1 MSEAKET
8 GDKKTLSVSHGGRLG
23 LKAGGGGGGVRQS
36 VSGGRGSK
44 TVQVEVRKK
53 RGAKREGGPAEAA
66 PAAEVV
72 RETLKKS
79 QAAQPKREQPKREEP
94 RRPVD
99 QTRGRMVLPRLTDE
113 EKNARQQALV
123 NAKARESERARQEEI
138 EARRRA
144 LEEERMRTERE
155 DQARAIAEEEAKRV
169 AEAAAVKKAEEE
181 AKAKAEAD
189 EERARQAEVEAA
201 KRASAPAKVDS
212 PAASPRSAPA
222 ETDARGKPRKGKVAA
237 PAPARPARGKGN
249 DRRRGGKL
257 TISQALDGPG
267 DRQKSLA
274 ATRRRREREKR
285 VAEGGGEAAGRVVR
299 DVVVPEVLTVGE
311 LANRM
316 AVRGSEI
323 VKSLFNMG
331 VMATINQSIDAD
343 TAELIVEEFGHR
355 IRRVSDADVEVAI
368 AAPED
373 DDAVM
378 VSRPPVVTIMGHVD
392 HGKTSVLDALRKT
405 DVVSREAGGITQHI
419 GAYQITTAGG
429 QKITFLDTPGHAA
442 FTSMRARGAKVT
454 DIVILVVSADDSVM
468 PQTVEAINHAKAA
481 GVPIIIA
488 INKMDKPDATPEKVK
503 QDLLQHSI
511 IVEEMGGEDLA
522 VEISAL
528 KGTNLDKLVDTILL
542 QAELLELKANPARAA
557 NGSVVEAQL
566 EQGRGAVATVLL
578 QGGTLRTG
586 DIFVCGATWGRVRA
600 LIDDQGN
607 RIKEALPAQ
616 PVEVLGFNGAPEAGD
631 EFTVVEDEGKAREV
645 AEFRARRT
653 REQLATQAG
662 RGTLEQ
668 MLSAIKEGLAAE
680 VPILVKGDVQGS
692 VEAIINSADKL
703 STDEVKARIL
713 HSGVGGITETDVT
726 LAKSAG
732 AVIFGFNARPNRQ
745 AREAAERDGVDIRY
759 YNVIYELTDDLK
771 AMMSGM
777 LAPEAREI
785 TLGTAEVREVF
796 NITKVGKIAG
806 CLVIEGAVKK
816 GAGYRQLRDGIVL
829 HEGKIASLK
838 HFKEDVAEVRQGSEC
853 GMSFANHQD
862 IQEKDQIEVYQIEEI
877 ARSL

>member
-8 GDKKTLSVSHGGRLG
+8 GDKKTLSVSQGGRLG
-23 LKAGGGGGGVRQS
+23 LKSGGGAGGVRQS
-36 VSGGRGSK
+36 VSGGRGNK
-44 TVQVEVRKK
+44 TVQVEVRRK
-53 RGAKREGGPAEAA
+53 RGAKRDGEAA
-66 PAAEVV
+66 PAADVV

-79 QAAQPKREQPKREEP
+79 QAEQPKREQPKREEP
-94 RRPVD
+94 KRPVD

-113 EKNARQQALV
+113 EKTARQQALV
-123 NAKARESERARQEEI
+123 NAKAREAERARQEEI
-138 EARRRA
+138 EAKRRA

-155 DQARAIAEEEAKRV
+155 EQAKAAAEEEARKQ
-169 AEAAAVKKAEEE
+169 AEANAARKAEEE

-189 EERARQAEVEAA
+189 AERARQAKVEAE
-201 KRASAPAKVDS
+201 KRAAAPAETAS
-212 PAASPRSAPA
+212 PGAAPRSAPGADEA
-222 ETDARGKPRKGKVAA
+222 ESRGKPRKGKSA
-237 PAPARPARGKGN
+237 PAPARPSRGKGG
-249 DRRRGGKL
+249 DRRRSGKL

-267 DRQKSLA
+267 ERQKSLA

-285 VAEGGGEAAGRVVR
+285 AAEGGGEAAGRVVR
-299 DVVVPEVLTVGE
+299 DVVVPEVLTVAE

-316 AVRGSEI
+316 AVRGSDVI
-323 VKSLFNMG
+323 KSLMNMG

-373 DDAVM
+373 DDADLVA
-378 VSRPPVVTIMGHVD
+378 RPAVVTVMGHVD

-405 DVVSREAGGITQHI
+405 DVVRGEAGGITQHI
-419 GAYQITTAGG
+419 GAYQITTDGG
-429 QKITFLDTPGHAA
+429 QKVTFLDTPGHAA

-454 DIVILVVSADDSVM
+454 DIVVLVVSADDSIM
-468 PQTVEAINHAKAA
+468 PQTIEAINHAKAA
-481 GVPIIIA
+481 EVPIIIA
-488 INKMDKPDATPEKVK
+488 INKIDKPDANPEKVR

-511 IVEEMGGEDLA
+511 VVEEMGGEDLA

-542 QAELLELKANPARAA
+542 QSELLELKANPERAA

-578 QGGTLRTG
+578 QGGTLKTG

-631 EFTVVEDEGKAREV
+631 EFTVVDDEAKAREV

-713 HSGVGGITETDVT
+713 HAGVGGITETDVT

-771 AMMSGM
+771 AMMSG
-777 LAPEAREI
+777 LLSPEAREI

-806 CLVIEGAVKK
+806 CLVIEGMVKK

-829 HEGKIASLK
+829 HEGKIATLK
-838 HFKEDVAEVRQGSEC
+838 HFKDDVAEVRQGSEC

-877 ARSL
+877 ARTL

>member
-8 GDKKTLSVSHGGRLG
+8 GDKKTLSVSQGGRLG
-23 LKAGGGGGGVRQS
+23 LKSGGGSGGVRQS
-36 VSGGRGSK
+36 VSGGRGNK
-44 TVQVEVRKK
+44 TVQVEVRRK
-53 RGAKREGGPAEAA
+53 RGAKRDTDAA
-66 PAAEVV
+66 PSADAV
-72 RETLKKS
+72 RESLKKS
-79 QAAQPKREQPKREEP
+79 QAEQPRREPPKREEP
-94 RRPVD
+94 KRPVD

-113 EKNARQQALV
+113 EKTARQQALV
-123 NAKARESERARQEEI
+123 NAKAREAERARQEEI
-138 EARRRA
+138 EAKRRA
-144 LEEERMRTERE
+144 LEEERMRAERE
-155 DQARAIAEEEAKRV
+155 EQAKAAAEEEARKKAE
-169 AEAAAVKKAEEE
+169 AEAARKAEEE
-181 AKAKAEAD
+181 AKAKAEA
-189 EERARQAEVEAA
+189 EAERARQAKADAEKEAA
-201 KRASAPAKVDS
+201 TAKDPA
-212 PAASPRSAPA
+212 
-222 ETDARGKPRKGKVAA
+222 TDDGARGAQATDDADGRNRPRKGKSA
-237 PAPARPARGKGN
+237 PAPARPSRGKGN
-249 DRRRGGKL
+249 DRRRSGKL
-257 TISQALDGPG
+257 TISQALDGSG
-267 DRQKSLA
+267 ERQKSLA

-285 VAEGGGEAAGRVVR
+285 SAEGGGEAGGRVVR
-299 DVVVPEVLTVGE
+299 DVVVPEVLTVAE

-316 AVRGSEI
+316 AVRGSDVI
-323 VKSLFNMG
+323 KSLMNMG

-355 IRRVSDADVEVAI
+355 IRRVSDADVEDAI

-373 DDAVM
+373 DEAAM
-378 VSRPPVVTIMGHVD
+378 VPRPAVVTVMGHVD

-419 GAYQITTAGG
+419 GAYQITTDGG
-429 QKITFLDTPGHAA
+429 QKVTFLDTPGHAA

-454 DIVILVVSADDSVM
+454 DIVVLVVSADDSVM
-468 PQTVEAINHAKAA
+468 PQTIEAINHAKAA
-481 GVPIIIA
+481 EVPIIIA
-488 INKMDKPDATPEKVK
+488 INKIDKPDATPEKVK

-511 IVEEMGGEDLA
+511 VVEEMGGEDLA

-528 KGTNLDKLVDTILL
+528 KGTNLDKLIETILL
-542 QAELLELKANPARAA
+542 QAELLELKANPDRSA
-557 NGSVVEAQL
+557 NGTVVEAQL

-607 RIKEALPAQ
+607 RIDEALPAQ
-616 PVEVLGFNGAPEAGD
+616 PVEVLGFQGAPEAGD
-631 EFTVVEDEGKAREV
+631 EFTVVEDESRAREV

-668 MLSAIKEGLAAE
+668 MLSAIKEGQAAE
-680 VPILVKGDVQGS
+680 VPILIKGDVQGS
-692 VEAIINSADKL
+692 VEAIINSAEKL
-703 STDEVKARIL
+703 STDEVKARVL
-713 HSGVGGITETDVT
+713 HAGVGGITETDVT

-777 LAPEAREI
+777 LEPESREI
-785 TLGTAEVREVF
+785 TLGMAEVREVF

-806 CLVIEGAVKK
+806 CLVTEGMVKR
-816 GAGYRQLRDGIVL
+816 GAGYRQMRDGIVL
-829 HEGKIASLK
+829 HEGKIATLK

-862 IQEKDQIEVYQIEEI
+862 IQQGDQVEVYQIEEI
-877 ARSL
+877 ARTL

>member
-8 GDKKTLSVSHGGRLG
+8 GDKKTLSVSQGGRLG
-23 LKAGGGGGGVRQS
+23 LKSGGGAGGVRQS
-36 VSGGRGSK
+36 VSGGRGNK
-44 TVQVEVRKK
+44 TVQVEVRRK
-53 RGAKREGGPAEAA
+53 RGAKRDGDAA
-66 PAAEVV
+66 PAADVV

-79 QAAQPKREQPKREEP
+79 QAEQPKREQPKREEP

-113 EKNARQQALV
+113 EKTARQQALV
-123 NAKARESERARQEEI
+123 NAKAREAERARQEEI
-138 EARRRA
+138 EAKRRA
-144 LEEERMRTERE
+144 LEEARMRTERE
-155 DQARAIAEEEAKRV
+155 EQAKAAAEEEARKQ
-169 AEAAAVKKAEEE
+169 AEVDAARKAEEE
-181 AKAKAEAD
+181 VKAKAEAD
-189 EERARQAEVEAA
+189 AERARQAKADAERRAAEPAEV
-201 KRASAPAKVDS
+201 
-212 PAASPRSAPA
+212 ASPDAAPRGAPGADEA
-222 ETDARGKPRKGKVAA
+222 ESRGKPRKGKSSA
-237 PAPARPARGKGN
+237 PAPARPSRGKGG
-249 DRRRGGKL
+249 DRRRSGKL

-267 DRQKSLA
+267 ERQKSLA

-285 VAEGGGEAAGRVVR
+285 AAEGGGEAAGRVVR
-299 DVVVPEVLTVGE
+299 DVVVPEVLTVAE

-316 AVRGSEI
+316 AVRGSDVI
-323 VKSLFNMG
+323 KSLMNMG

-368 AAPED
+368 AAPRD
-373 DDAVM
+373 DDAEM
-378 VSRPPVVTIMGHVD
+378 VARPAVVTVMGHVD

-405 DVVSREAGGITQHI
+405 DVVRGEAGGITQHI
-419 GAYQITTAGG
+419 GAYQITTDGG
-429 QKITFLDTPGHAA
+429 QKVTFLDTPGHAA

-454 DIVILVVSADDSVM
+454 DIVVLVVSADDSVM

-481 GVPIIIA
+481 NVPIIIA
-488 INKMDKPDATPEKVK
+488 INKMDKPDAMPEKVK

-542 QAELLELKANPARAA
+542 QAELLELKANPNRAA
-557 NGSVVEAQL
+557 NGTVVEAQL

-607 RIKEALPAQ
+607 RIDEALPAQ
-616 PVEVLGFNGAPEAGD
+616 PVEVLGFQGAPEAGD
-631 EFTVVEDEGKAREV
+631 EFTVVDDEGRAREV

-668 MLSAIKEGLAAE
+668 MLSAIKEGQAAE
-680 VPILVKGDVQGS
+680 VPILIKGDVHGS
-692 VEAIINSADKL
+692 VEAIINSAEKL
-703 STDEVKARIL
+703 STNEVKARIL
-713 HSGVGGITETDVT
+713 HAGVGGITETDVT

-806 CLVIEGAVKK
+806 CLVIEGVVRK

-829 HEGKIASLK
+829 HEGKIATLK

-862 IQEKDQIEVYQIEEI
+862 IQQKDQIEVYHIEEI